1 MSDSTG
7 DFESAGIAGANGGV
21 ADGARAIGR
30 DAGAV
35 ASGGAVNRV
44 RPDADPAAIDP
55 DDQFDEP
62 FREGYTSFD
71 EERWVPEAP
80 KSRLRSE
87 FERDRARLIHSSA
100 LRRLGAKTQVQMAGT
115 DDFAR
120 TRLTHTLEVAQ
131 IGRQLAA
138 TLGCDANVVDCAC
151 LAHDIG
157 HPPFGH
163 NGETVLSQI
172 AADIGGFEGNA
183 QTLRLLTRLEPKVIA
198 DDGRSVGLNLTR
210 ASLDAVVK
218 YPWTRAD
225 ALRQSP
231 AKPTPK
237 FCVYK
242 EEEPVFRWLKQGA
255 PALNKKPMECQVMDL
270 ADDIAYSVH
279 DVEDAIVSGAFDPIA
294 AADPHVIDAI
304 IASTIAWY
312 GPDWSADELAA
323 AFDRLNLRKLFV
335 SRFTGSRAALAHLKN
350 VTSALIGR
358 FASAVE
364 QATRARYGA
373 RPLMRYTADLIIP
386 AETKYEIL
394 ALKGIAVHFVMEPRE
409 EMEFHK
415 REQQIVRDL
424 VNLMMADSPQPSEA
438 LDPQFLDDWNEAAD
452 DDERLRVAID
462 QVASLTDNSA
472 LSLHS
477 LLC

>member
-1 MSDSTG
+1 MGDFTG
-7 DFESAGIAGANGGV
+7 DFRSDEAVDLTARGIAGSAGV
-21 ADGARAIGR
+21 VGSVNAVSADSAADAAI
-30 DAGAV
+30 DA
-35 ASGGAVNRV
+35 AS
-44 RPDADPAAIDP
+44 IDP
-55 DDQFDEP
+55 DDQADEP

-172 AADIGGFEGNA
+172 AAGIGGFEGNA
-183 QTLRLLTRLEPKVIA
+183 QTLRLLTRLEPKVMA
-198 DDGRSVGLNLTR
+198 PDGRSVGLNLTR

-218 YPWTRAD
+218 YPWTRVD
-225 ALRQSP
+225 ALRATP
-231 AKPTPK
+231 NKPTPK

-242 EEEPVFRWLKQGA
+242 EEEPVFRWIKQGA
-255 PALNKKPMECQVMDL
+255 PALNAKPMECQVMDL

-279 DVEDAIVSGAFDPIA
+279 DVEDAVASGAFDPIA
-294 AADPHVIDAI
+294 TEDPRVVDAI
-304 IASTIAWY
+304 IDSTRNWY
-312 GPDWSADELAA
+312 GTSWSGDELAA
-323 AFDRLNLRKLFV
+323 AFDRLALSKTFD
-335 SRFTGSRAALAHLKN
+335 SRFSGSRAALAHLKN
-350 VTSALIGR
+350 FTSSLIGR
-358 FASAVE
+358 FASSVE
-364 QATRARYGA
+364 EATRARYGT
-373 RPLMRYTADLIIP
+373 RPLMRYTADLVIP
-386 AETKYEIL
+386 KSTQYEIL
-394 ALKGIAVHFVMEPRE
+394 AMKGIAVHFVMEPRE
-409 EMEFHK
+409 ELDFHK
-415 REQQIVRDL
+415 HEQQIVRDL
-424 VNLMMADSPQPSEA
+424 VNLMMADSPKPSEA
-438 LDPQFLDDWNEAAD
+438 LDPQFLDDWNEAND